1 MEFCYGPLRGQNDPR
16 LAQFELLR
24 PEVFAAYVAD
34 TLTKG
39 LEDLGQAWRDRPAED
54 VQLDPR
60 FMAHKCGFDTQ
71 IILHIARQAMD
82 AIEGDGP
89 EVGSGDSARLRALE
103 DGEALYRYLMEL
115 GPEATDSEVDDKPK
129 KLN

>member
-1 MEFCYGPLRGQNDPR
+1 
-16 LAQFELLR
+16 
-24 PEVFAAYVAD
+24 
-34 TLTKG
+34 
-39 LEDLGQAWRDRPAED
+39 
-54 VQLDPR
+54 
-60 FMAHKCGFDTQ
+60 
-71 IILHIARQAMD
+71 MD